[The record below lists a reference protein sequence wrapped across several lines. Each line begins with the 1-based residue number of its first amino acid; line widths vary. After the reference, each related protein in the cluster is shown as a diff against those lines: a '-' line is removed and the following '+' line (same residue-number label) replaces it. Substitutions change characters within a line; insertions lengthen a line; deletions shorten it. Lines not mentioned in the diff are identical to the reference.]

1 MAGGAGTGGMVADV
15 AGMAAAGTVII
26 RLEASNGKRATF
38 LLAARWQND

>member
-15 AGMAAAGTVII
+15 AGMAAGTVII